1 MRPHL
6 PLFSSALIFTS
17 LVFAQNNGP
26 TLALR
31 SPSTPTI
38 AIVDITVTQ
47 TIEITDYP
55 TDATGLIYDT
65 SPVTSNTAAGT
76 PMAMPTSVFITAP
89 SNSTKPTM
97 ATAAAGNGFANKTGA
112 AKPPATTK
120 SLGISA
126 LDVRISPMWQG
137 LLGVA
142 VVAVVLC

>member
-6 PLFSSALIFTS
+6 PLLSSTLLITAL
-17 LVFAQNNGP
+17 AQKNAA
-26 TLALR
+26 TLALQ

-38 AIVDITVTQ
+38 AVVDMTVTQ
-47 TIEITDYP
+47 TIEIADYP

-65 SPVTSNTAAGT
+65 SPVTLKSNTGT

-89 SNSTKPTM
+89 SSNSTKPTI
-97 ATAAAGNGFANKTGA
+97 ATALAGNGVASKTGVA
-112 AKPPATTK
+112 TPSATTK
-120 SLGISA
+120 SLGIA